1 MMNPALQQALQ
12 VVMKELQKAEGA
24 ALRGGGGMK
33 VEIEAEGG
41 DGPEMQECPA
51 CADGTCTDPDHM
63 DDAEVAELA
72 GSY

>member
-1 MMNPALQQALQ
+1 MTPALQKALQ
-12 VVMKELQKAEGA
+12 VVMQEIQKAEGA

-41 DGPEMQECPA
+41 EGPEMQKCPA
-51 CADGTCTDPDHM
+51 CAEGTCTDPDHM
-63 DDAEVAELA
+63 DDSEVEEMA